1 MYRPQA
7 PTPVQIERP
16 KATKA
21 AEYLIATIVV
31 EDSKDES
38 ETAAVGC
45 GGRDVVEEEGG
56 GIENRD
62 KGPGTYRPS
71 KEMFASL
78 QNPFTENLG
87 GEGSAAVWCRRLEN
101 GEGSSYS

>member
-1 MYRPQA
+1 MVERMSMYGPKA
-7 PTPVQIERP
+7 PTLVHIERP

-62 KGPGTYRPS
+62 KGPGSYRPS
-71 KEMFASL
+71 EEMFASL
-78 QNPFTENLG
+78 
-87 GEGSAAVWCRRLEN
+87 
-101 GEGSSYS
+101 